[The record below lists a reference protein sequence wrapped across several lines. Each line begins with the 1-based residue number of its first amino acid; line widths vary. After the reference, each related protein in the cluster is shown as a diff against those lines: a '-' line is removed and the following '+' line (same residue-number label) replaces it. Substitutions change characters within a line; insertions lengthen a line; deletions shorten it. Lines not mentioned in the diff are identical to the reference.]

1 MNGKVTES
9 LTIEDRSVSKT
20 KYVNHVFRRV
30 TGFYKKIAA
39 TKPIEINAE
48 VIILSG
54 GGLILPYFSSSRGK
68 WKIVLVSQYRPSVK
82 TITLEAAGGG
92 LNSEPANTALSRE
105 LLEETGIKVNPQSI
119 KIAVN
124 EYTHP
129 SILSSRFIGGI
140 VRINQCMVQNKRKAG
155 NKYENERTQVEV
167 FGLVELIKKREANL
181 ITLDLMT
188 SRLVDEVAKTVG
200 LLVKNY

>member
-140 VRINQCMVQNKRKAG
+140 VRINQCMVQNKEKPET
-155 NKYENERTQVEV
+155 NMKMNERKLK
-167 FGLVELIKKREANL
+167 FLALLNLLKNGKR
-181 ITLDLMT
+181 I
-188 SRLVDEVAKTVG
+188 
-200 LLVKNY
+200 